1 MKNNRKL
8 IKAASKA
15 RAKAPVKMAAK
26 APAQLAAKAPAPSRN
41 GARTVMHRT
50 MIDIPERTRAQ
61 VVVILNQSLADAS
74 DLHTQC
80 KQAHW
85 NVKGKDFYQL
95 HLLFDELASELD
107 EYADMIAERTTAL
120 AGMAMGTV
128 RMAAKNSSLP
138 EFPTDIFEGMD
149 FVVALAERF
158 SEFGASCRENIDT
171 TQDLDDVGTCDLF
184 TEIVRGIDK
193 RLYFLEAHIQD
204 TPGAASELTGVKLK
218 HVARPR
224 K

>member
-1 MKNNRKL
+1 MKNNRNTR
-8 IKAASKA
+8 AASKA
-15 RAKAPVKMAAK
+15 PAAK
-26 APAQLAAKAPAPSRN
+26 ATPAGRN
-41 GARTVMHRT
+41 GSRPAMHRT
-50 MIDIPERTRAQ
+50 MIDIPERTRVQIVA
-61 VVVILNQSLADAS
+61 ILNQSLADAS

-95 HLLFDELASELD
+95 HLLFDELATELD
-107 EYADMIAERTTAL
+107 EYADLIAERITAL

-158 SEFGASCRENIDT
+158 SEFGASCRENIDK
-171 TQDLDDVGTCDLF
+171 TQDLDDVGTSDLY

-204 TPGAASELTGVKLK
+204 TPGAATELTGVKLK
-218 HVARPR
+218 YAARPR
-224 K
+224 R